1 MLYAL
6 QWYAQAPFCSITSN
20 PNNDGCHPENPI
32 VSQYDSGSRI
42 FKLKQYFCRKFRQTA
57 PLDGLERD
65 VAIDV
70 IAPELLDGH
79 GQTIAFL

>member
-1 MLYAL
+1 MLCNGML
-6 QWYAQAPFCSITSN
+6 GLLSAQSRAIRIMMVVIQKIQSYP
-20 PNNDGCHPENPI
+20 
-32 VSQYDSGSRI
+32 QYDSGSRI
-42 FKLKQYFCRKFRQTA
+42 FKLKQYFCGKFRQTA

-65 VAIDV
+65 VAVDV